1 MDKIKT
7 KAKRGRKKDER
18 ESLDMN
24 ELFLVM
30 DRCDGG
36 ELFDRIKEQPDA
48 TYSEV
53 DAAGVLRQICEGLA
67 YMHSHKIAHCDLK
80 PGQCRNIRQTNA
92 QQTDLFCLRVITTSA
107 NAFN

>member
-1 MDKIKT
+1 MDHANIIKLHEVYEN
-7 KAKRGRKKDER
+7 K
-18 ESLDMN
+18 N
-24 ELFLVM
+24 ELFIVM

-36 ELFDRIKEQPDA
+36 ELFDRIKEQPDG

-80 PGQCRNIRQTNA
+80 PGQ
-92 QQTDLFCLRVITTSA
+92 
-107 NAFN
+107 